1 MDLFRLDF
9 AFEGLMA
16 ALEFNQ
22 MRLYRHTAPPDGCRD
37 RFGIHKF
44 VTKSR
49 RVEYDLPIRFT
60 PHAKFGQSLVQLR
73 IHEPFDLR
81 VGLHICHSFSVGTPV
96 IRKRP

>member
-1 MDLFRLDF
+1 
-9 AFEGLMA
+9 MA

-37 RFGIHKF
+37 RFGIHEF

-60 PHAKFGQSLVQLR
+60 TYAEFGQSLVQLR
-73 IHEPFDLR
+73 IRTTFDLR
-81 VGLHICHSFSVGTPV
+81 VGLDIWHSFSVGTPV